1 MSLGTKIL
9 LSFFSISLLIA
20 TVGVTSNWYI
30 RSILDQLVSKNAE
43 TTQMVELTANIEN
56 GLYQSLISLIAL
68 NDEDQ
73 PSDQSIILSEPTQ
86 QMHRSDFSS
95 SIILI
100 DQNLT
105 ELEQLIYKEETWQGS
120 HIYLDVQLVRERFQ
134 FYNQLSLEWLEFV
147 IEDKEQAQQM
157 FVTSLN
163 PYFRNNIIPVITH
176 LREEAI
182 YQQSTENLALDLQI
196 NRANI
201 SIILIAAFLIFISV
215 GMALYLYRS
224 IANPLKKLNIVAQ
237 SLGTGN
243 LEERVEISKGDEIGE
258 LAESFNSMASSLQ
271 KRTLARDYLD
281 NIIESIHE
289 SLLVTDENGKIVGM
303 NKAAEDLFRYKKA
316 ELIDKPLYELLEG
329 ELANLQKLTPQA
341 QFEGA
346 VETELVTKK
355 GARIPALFSES
366 NLINSKDE
374 FVGKVVVATDITQ
387 RKRANERIKQSLKE
401 KEILL
406 AEIHHRVKNNLA
418 VISGILQLQSQ
429 SSSNKQVVDAL
440 TESQTRIQS
449 ISLVHEM
456 LYQSETMANIEYDE
470 YVIDLAAAISK
481 LPLSQDKAITIT
493 TETEPVSLDLNTA
506 VPCSLLLN
514 EIIVDRLKTSF
525 KEVTDG
531 EIHVILRNLDT
542 NAELS
547 VEHNGTADSTTNPK
561 ETLGFTLIKTLIN
574 QLHGTYFE
582 EYLESRDVHRIR
594 IIFPKDSGLN

>member
-1 MSLGTKIL
+1 
-9 LSFFSISLLIA
+9 LIA

-73 PSDQSIILSEPTQ
+73 PPDQSIILSEPTQ

-147 IEDKEQAQQM
+147 VEDKEQAQQM

-243 LEERVEISKGDEIGE
+243 LEERVEITKGDEIGE

-329 ELANLQKLTPQA
+329 ELANLQKLTPKA

-366 NLINSKDE
+366 NLVNSKDE

-387 RKRANERIKQSLKE
+387 RKRANERIRQSLKE

-470 YVIDLAAAISK
+470 YVVDLATAISK
-481 LPLSQDKAITIT
+481 LPLSRDKGITIT

-574 QLHGTYFE
+574 QLLGTYFE

>member
-73 PSDQSIILSEPTQ
+73 PPDQSIILSEPTQ

-147 IEDKEQAQQM
+147 VEDKEQAQQM

-243 LEERVEISKGDEIGE
+243 LEERVEITKGDEIGE

-329 ELANLQKLTPQA
+329 ELANLQKLTPKA

-366 NLINSKDE
+366 NLVNSKDE

-387 RKRANERIKQSLKE
+387 RKRANERIRQSLKE

-470 YVIDLAAAISK
+470 YVVDLATAISK
-481 LPLSQDKAITIT
+481 LPLSRDKGITIT

-574 QLHGTYFE
+574 QLLGTYFE

>member
-1 MSLGTKIL
+1 VSLGTKIL

-73 PSDQSIILSEPTQ
+73 PPDQSIILSEPTQ

-147 IEDKEQAQQM
+147 VEDKEQAQQM

-243 LEERVEISKGDEIGE
+243 LEERVEITKGDEIGE

-329 ELANLQKLTPQA
+329 ELANLQKLTPKA

-366 NLINSKDE
+366 NLVNSKDE

-387 RKRANERIKQSLKE
+387 RKRANERIRQSLKE

-470 YVIDLAAAISK
+470 YVVDLATAISK
-481 LPLSQDKAITIT
+481 LPLSRDKGITIT

-574 QLHGTYFE
+574 QLLGTYFE